1 MAWEGMMRR
10 LAAWL
15 IGPLMLSSAVFTA
28 APAVASTASPSLR
41 PSVVAGQYTL
51 YGKYGTSQT
60 YISYSLTLFKDHT
73 GTDHVN
79 DTIVWSTS
87 GKDLTMVFDGGL
99 WTYLGHK
106 TRTGFN
112 NLANPGTLS
121 NINGGTGL
129 WYAVK
134 LP

>member
-1 MAWEGMMRR
+1 LQGMMRR

-15 IGPLMLSSAVFTA
+15 IGPLMLSSVVFTA
-28 APAVASTASPSLR
+28 APAVASPARPSLR
-41 PSVVAGQYTL
+41 AGTVAGQYTL
-51 YGKYGTSQT
+51 YGKYGKSKT
-60 YISYSLTLFKDHT
+60 YIFYSLTLFKDHT

-106 TRTGFN
+106 TKAGFN
-112 NLANPGTLS
+112 SLASPGTLS